1 MPGHN
6 VFAVI
11 PALNEAS
18 TIATV
23 VRNVRTYIPHVIV
36 VNDGSKDETFLE
48 ASKAGAIVI
57 NHHDNLGYDQSL
69 ISGFKFALQQGADII
84 LTCDADGQHD
94 VAYFQNFIQPIIE
107 DSADIV
113 VGQRPCVTRFTE
125 RIFAAY
131 TRQRFSI
138 RDPLC
143 GLKAYSRKICLSVN
157 LNKSEGFIGT
167 YLLLKAQI
175 KSPILIMG
183 YIHPT
188 SLRVKKLPFS
198 YAVFN
203 SEQLEVVNRYQKG
216 CEIHIKVDTGMHRLG
231 VMMQDLPGFIEK
243 LRDYK
248 NIKVSGLMSHIAY
261 QESLKEELSK
271 KQLINFQKANTLLKE
286 AGFKPKWL
294 HLAASGGILA
304 KDAVKISKIS
314 NMARVG
320 LGLYGIDLTGKHQE
334 LKPVLKVTSKIVQIK
349 RLEKGDKIGYTG
361 TFICDREMLIGVL
374 PIGYNDGVDRN
385 LSNKGFVIITGKPC
399 QIVGNVS
406 MNITTVDL
414 SSIKNPQVGQEA
426 IIFSD
431 NPIHPNSIA
440 NASGIVDRIPYE
452 LLVHL
457 SETFLKREVI

>member
-131 TRQRFSI
+131 TRRRFSI

-143 GLKAYSRKICLSVN
+143 GLKAYHKKVCLSVN
-157 LNKSEGFIGT
+157 LDKCEGFVGT
-167 YLLLKAQI
+167 YLLLKAL
-175 KSPILIMG
+175 KSEYRVQVCNIN
-183 YIHPT
+183 IHK
-188 SLRVKKLPFS
+188 RK
-198 YAVFN
+198 
-203 SEQLEVVNRYQKG
+203 
-216 CEIHIKVDTGMHRLG
+216 
-231 VMMQDLPGFIEK
+231 DLSRFYNI
-243 LRDYK
+243 
-248 NIKVSGLMSHIAY
+248 NIKAHCSILKAFTKALFLM
-261 QESLKEELSK
+261 
-271 KQLINFQKANTLLKE
+271 
-286 AGFKPKWL
+286 
-294 HLAASGGILA
+294 
-304 KDAVKISKIS
+304 
-314 NMARVG
+314 
-320 LGLYGIDLTGKHQE
+320 
-334 LKPVLKVTSKIVQIK
+334 
-349 RLEKGDKIGYTG
+349 
-361 TFICDREMLIGVL
+361 
-374 PIGYNDGVDRN
+374 
-385 LSNKGFVIITGKPC
+385 
-399 QIVGNVS
+399 
-406 MNITTVDL
+406 
-414 SSIKNPQVGQEA
+414 
-426 IIFSD
+426 
-431 NPIHPNSIA
+431 
-440 NASGIVDRIPYE
+440 
-452 LLVHL
+452 
-457 SETFLKREVI
+457 

>member
-1 MPGHN
+1 MIKLIRKILGK
-6 VFAVI
+6 
-11 PALNEAS
+11 E
-18 TIATV
+18 
-23 VRNVRTYIPHVIV
+23 YIP
-36 VNDGSKDETFLE
+36 
-48 ASKAGAIVI
+48 
-57 NHHDNLGYDQSL
+57 
-69 ISGFKFALQQGADII
+69 
-84 LTCDADGQHD
+84 
-94 VAYFQNFIQPIIE
+94 
-107 DSADIV
+107 
-113 VGQRPCVTRFTE
+113 
-125 RIFAAY
+125 
-131 TRQRFSI
+131 
-138 RDPLC
+138 
-143 GLKAYSRKICLSVN
+143 
-157 LNKSEGFIGT
+157 LNKVLIAQKRLIQNYQYLAKLQKNLAIAPVLKSNAYGHGIVQVAKLLESQSPPMFCVDSLYEA

-361 TFICDREMLIGVL
+361 TFICSREMLIGIL

-385 LSNKGFVIITGKPC
+385 LSNKGFVIIAGKPC
-399 QIVGNVS
+399 QIVGNIS

-414 SSIKNPQVGQEA
+414 SSIKNPQVGQEV

-431 NPIHPNSIA
+431 NPIHPNSIV
-440 NASGIVDRIPYE
+440 NASRIVDRIPYE
-452 LLVHL
+452 LLVHF